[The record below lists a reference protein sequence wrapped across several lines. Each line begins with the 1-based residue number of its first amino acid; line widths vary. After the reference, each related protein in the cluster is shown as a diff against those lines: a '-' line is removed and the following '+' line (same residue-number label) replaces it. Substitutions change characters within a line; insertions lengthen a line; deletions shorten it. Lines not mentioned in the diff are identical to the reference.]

1 MEKCAFCG
9 RTIAEVNRMVTSPLQ
24 SNIYICDE
32 CAFIAASLA
41 SDEIDKKD
49 SQALRNDLANPHSKA
64 ITNNKNHLNTSFSM
78 TPSEVYR
85 ELDKFVI
92 GQEQAKKILSVA
104 IYNHNKRLNDKTGL
118 IKKSNILIAGP
129 SGCGKTLLARTLAKM
144 LNVPFVIADATSL
157 TEAGYVG
164 DDVEVCLQ
172 RLIEVAD
179 GDIEL
184 AQKGIIYIDEIDKIA
199 RAGENKSITRDVSGE
214 GVQASLL
221 KLIEGC
227 EVSVPVS
234 ARRKH
239 PNGNNVTFNTSN
251 VLFICGGAF
260 EGLIKTSSQRKNIGF
275 LTSDNNI
282 QGEVPSALNPET
294 LVKYGLMPEFVGRLP
309 ILCTLTDLKEDDLIR
324 VLTEPEDAIT
334 KEYALLFDKDGVKLT
349 YEEDAL
355 REIARLAISKNTGAR
370 GLRSILEDV
379 MLDIMYE
386 LPDMNNI
393 KECIITKDSISTKEP
408 VLIRNRRRRKS
419 SVL

>member
-9 RTIAEVNRMVTSPLQ
+9 RTIDEVNRMVTSPLR

-41 SDEIDKKD
+41 SDEINKHD
-49 SQALRNDLANPHSKA
+49 SQTLRNASANPHSN
-64 ITNNKNHLNTSFSM
+64 NNKISLNTSFLM
-78 TPSEVYR
+78 TPSQIHQ
-85 ELDKFVI
+85 ELDKYVI

-118 IKKSNILIAGP
+118 IKKSNILIAGL

-179 GDIEL
+179 GDIDL

-260 EGLIKTSSQRKNIGF
+260 EGLIKTSSQRTNIGF
-275 LTSDNNI
+275 LPFDNNI
-282 QGEVPSALNPET
+282 QDEVPSALNPES

-379 MLDIMYE
+379 MLDIMYV
-386 LPDMNNI
+386 LPDRNDI